1 MKNTKKR
8 GFTIVE
14 LVIVIAVIAILASVL
29 IPTFANV
36 VTKARE
42 SKELQEA
49 RNAYTQALVDHAT
62 ETGACDQVV
71 GDWKVTFDGNGVPTV
86 TKGSGES
93 AITYTFVNGEFKKT
107 APAAGGSGNQG
118 AVGGNQGGNPGSGGE
133 NAGGNETP

>member
-36 VTKARE
+36 VKAAKE

-49 RNAYTQALVDHAT
+49 RNAYTDYLANYVTEHKGSLPGVLCIKSGDYYFEVKAGQFTGEECSNGTEHTYCTIVNGALVTTGTDKHNAT
-62 ETGACDQVV
+62 TTS
-71 GDWKVTFDGNGVPTV
+71 K
-86 TKGSGES
+86 
-93 AITYTFVNGEFKKT
+93 
-107 APAAGGSGNQG
+107 
-118 AVGGNQGGNPGSGGE
+118 
-133 NAGGNETP
+133 

>member
-49 RNAYTQALVDHAT
+49 RNAYTQALVAHAEET
-62 ETGACDQVV
+62 TACGETGHTV
-71 GDWKVTFDGNGVPTV
+71 GDWKVTFNDAGTPTV

-107 APAAGGSGNQG
+107 APSAGEGTGGQG
-118 AVGGNQGGNPGSGGE
+118 
-133 NAGGNETP
+133 

>member
-49 RNAYTQALVDHAT
+49 RNAYTQALVAHAE
-62 ETGACDQVV
+62 ETTACGTTGHTV
-71 GDWKVTFDGNGVPTV
+71 GDWTVTFDASTGVPTV
-86 TKGSGES
+86 TKGTGSD
-93 AITYTFVNGEFKKT
+93 AVTYTFVNGEFKKT
-107 APAAGGSGNQG
+107 APAAGSGK
-118 AVGGNQGGNPGSGGE
+118 
-133 NAGGNETP
+133 